1 MILQQLPYRKS
12 FFSNVY
18 IDHIICGIFGIS
30 LLAQLVMN
38 PLAMWE
44 TWVRSLG
51 WQDLLE
57 KGKVMHSIILT

>member
-44 TWVRSLG
+44 TWVQSLG